1 MSEDT
6 DIFYPEVENEIG
18 SIHPIN
24 QIKNLIIAFLNKKGF
39 SSAEGPEVESEIYN
53 FDLLNIKKNHPARQM
68 HDTFYLKD
76 LENVTD
82 KNVLRTHTSPV
93 QIRGMLDS
101 TPPIAIVSGGKVY
114 RKDDDS
120 THLPMFHQ
128 IEGIVVD
135 EDISFPHLRNLIFDI
150 VYFIFGEGT
159 QVRFRP
165 SYFPFTEPSAEVDI
179 YFEDKKEWLEILGCG
194 IVNPV
199 VLENCKIDSKKFSG
213 LAFGLGVER
222 IAMLKYGISDIREF
236 YKSNL
241 DFLKQFK

>member
-101 TPPIAIVSGGKVY
+101 APPIAIVSGGKVY

-159 QVRFRP
+159 
-165 SYFPFTEPSAEVDI
+165 S
-179 YFEDKKEWLEILGCG
+179 
-194 IVNPV
+194 
-199 VLENCKIDSKKFSG
+199 
-213 LAFGLGVER
+213 
-222 IAMLKYGISDIREF
+222 
-236 YKSNL
+236 
-241 DFLKQFK
+241 

>member
-1 MSEDT
+1 
-6 DIFYPEVENEIG
+6 
-18 SIHPIN
+18 
-24 QIKNLIIAFLNKKGF
+24 
-39 SSAEGPEVESEIYN
+39 
-53 FDLLNIKKNHPARQM
+53 
-68 HDTFYLKD
+68 
-76 LENVTD
+76 
-82 KNVLRTHTSPV
+82 
-93 QIRGMLDS
+93 
-101 TPPIAIVSGGKVY
+101 
-114 RKDDDS
+114 
-120 THLPMFHQ
+120 MFHQ

-236 YKSNL
+236 Y
-241 DFLKQFK
+241 